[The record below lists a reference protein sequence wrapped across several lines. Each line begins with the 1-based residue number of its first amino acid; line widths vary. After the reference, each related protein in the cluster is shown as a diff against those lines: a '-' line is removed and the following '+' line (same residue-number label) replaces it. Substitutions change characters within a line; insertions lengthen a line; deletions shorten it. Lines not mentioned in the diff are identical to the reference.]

1 MQWIFLLFAIVS
13 EVLATTAL
21 KASEGF
27 SRLWPSLIVVMGY
40 ATAFYFL
47 SLTLKTI
54 PVGIAY
60 AVWSGVGVAL
70 VTLIAWLLY
79 GQTLSLSALAGIAP
93 EKAGIYIYRNESF
106 GSAIKLTVEMDGRVI
121 GETAAKTYLYKE
133 VTPGKHTLVSH
144 AENTD
149 TLKVDVKP
157 GTLAYVWQEI
167 KLGLLS
173 ARSKL
178 HLMSEE
184 EGKKGVLET
193 NLAQTK

>member
-13 EVLATTAL
+13 EVLAITAL

-149 TLKVDVKP
+149 TLEVDVKP

>member
-1 MQWIFLLFAIVS
+1 
-13 EVLATTAL
+13 
-21 KASEGF
+21 
-27 SRLWPSLIVVMGY
+27 
-40 ATAFYFL
+40 
-47 SLTLKTI
+47 
-54 PVGIAY
+54 
-60 AVWSGVGVAL
+60 
-70 VTLIAWLLY
+70 
-79 GQTLSLSALAGIAP
+79 
-93 EKAGIYIYRNESF
+93 
-106 GSAIKLTVEMDGRVI
+106 MDGRVI